1 MSWIRRTRF
10 GGAWADGADVP
21 LNEESER
28 YEIDIL
34 NGANVVRTMAATS
47 PTVTYTAAEQT
58 ADFGS
63 PQPSVALKVYQISA
77 TVGRGWPAAATL

>member
-1 MSWIRRTRF
+1 
-10 GGAWADGADVP
+10 
-21 LNEESER
+21 
-28 YEIDIL
+28 
-34 NGANVVRTMAATS
+34 
-47 PTVTYTAAEQT
+47 VTYTAAEQT